1 MRNQLS
7 GIALILF
14 GILFEVAAIPAEA
27 LNMYFI
33 TLVFFVLGLI
43 LGVCGI
49 VVVFRKPDDEG
60 K

>member
-1 MRNQLS
+1 MKNQLS

-14 GILFEVAAIPAEA
+14 GILFEVATVPTEV
-27 LNMYFI
+27 LGLYFCT
-33 TLVFFVLGLI
+33 TLFFALGLI

-49 VVVFRKPDDEG
+49 VVVFLKPDDEG